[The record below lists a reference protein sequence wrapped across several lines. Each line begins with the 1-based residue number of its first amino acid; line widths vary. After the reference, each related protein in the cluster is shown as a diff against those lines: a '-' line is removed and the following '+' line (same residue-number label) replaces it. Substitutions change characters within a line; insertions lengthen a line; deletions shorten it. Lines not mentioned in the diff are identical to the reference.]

1 MTNRTESTGRTI
13 LRIRIT
19 TIITVVLIIIA
30 VVFAWLG
37 FSKAGDIRVT
47 PALVSLYLFLSGL
60 ALAAQF
66 AIGIRQPERWQRV
79 LSIISVLTAVFV
91 LVMAVVFFQALNSI
105 QIPSP

>member
-19 TIITVVLIIIA
+19 TIISIVLIIIA

-37 FSKAGDIRVT
+37 FGKAGDLRVAA
-47 PALVSLYLFLSGL
+47 ALVSLYLFLSGL

-66 AIGIRQPERWQRV
+66 VIGIRQPERWQRILAIIAV
-79 LSIISVLTAVFV
+79 LAAVFM
-91 LVMAVVFFQALNSI
+91 LVMAVVMYQGLNQI
-105 QIPSP
+105 QVPSP